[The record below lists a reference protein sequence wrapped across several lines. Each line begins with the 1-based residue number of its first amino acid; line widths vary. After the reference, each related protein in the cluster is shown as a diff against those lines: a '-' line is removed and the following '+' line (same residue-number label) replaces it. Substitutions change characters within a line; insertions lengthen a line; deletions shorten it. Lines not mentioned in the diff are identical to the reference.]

1 MKIAISSEAMNLDA
15 NVDPRFARAKCFV
28 FYDTDTDVFE
38 ARSNEQVLNLPQ
50 GAGPQAA
57 QQVVDRGAEVLLT
70 GHCGPNAFRTLEAGG
85 VKIVVGVEGTVRQAI
100 EQFKQGNLKPADSS
114 DVEGHW

>member
-1 MKIAISSEAMNLDA
+1 MIIAVSSEAMGLDA
-15 NVDPRFARAKCFV
+15 NVDPRFGRAQCFV

-50 GAGPQAA
+50 GAGIQAA

-70 GHCGPNAFRTLEAGG
+70 GHSGPNAFRTLQAAG
-85 VKIVVGVEGTVRQAI
+85 VKVVLEVQGTVRNAI
-100 EQFKQGNLKPADSS
+100 EQFRKGALKPAESP

>member
-1 MKIAISSEAMNLDA
+1 MKIAISSEAMDLDA
-15 NVDPRFARAKCFV
+15 NVDPRFGRARCFI

-50 GAGPQAA
+50 GAGIQAA
-57 QQVVDRGAEVLLT
+57 QQVIDRGSEVVLT
-70 GHCGPNAFRTLEAGG
+70 GHCGPNAFRTLQAGG
-85 VKIVVGVEGTVRQAI
+85 VKVVLDVQGTVRKAI
-100 EQFKQGNLKPADSS
+100 EQFKQGALKPAELP